1 MNLHV
6 IIIKIG
12 ESYWP
17 YFKKNNFIFISI
29 SSSHFQGFEVIQ
41 LTRTFV
47 FWRQSLGNEAV
58 KPANLKLVWIV
69 NHILYNFLIYLQKKR
84 VLRIFAAFFRVNLRT
99 NCGHVAISPSIY
111 CIPEEA
117 YIKICLWLYIITF
130 STFKSIPYSFGMR
143 NTCWLIDGI
152 VFTPYRQFSP
162 IQLRAKL

>member
-1 MNLHV
+1 MCHIVKCVQCIKDKYIDAMTGIILRKSKGILWPNMNLHV

-17 YFKKNNFIFISI
+17 YLKKNNFIFISI

-69 NHILYNFLIYLQKKR
+69 NHILYNFLIYLQKKKS
-84 VLRIFAAFFRVNLRT
+84 VEN
-99 NCGHVAISPSIY
+99 
-111 CIPEEA
+111 
-117 YIKICLWLYIITF
+117 ICSLL
-130 STFKSIPYSFGMR
+130 P
-143 NTCWLIDGI
+143 C
-152 VFTPYRQFSP
+152 
-162 IQLRAKL
+162 